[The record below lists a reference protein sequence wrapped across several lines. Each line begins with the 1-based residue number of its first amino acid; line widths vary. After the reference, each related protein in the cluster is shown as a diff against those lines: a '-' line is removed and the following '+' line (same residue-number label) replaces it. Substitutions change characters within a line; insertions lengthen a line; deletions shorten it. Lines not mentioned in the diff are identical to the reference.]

1 MADVASIAVKGLGWS
16 IKTFSRSSAATPVL
30 IFYIFFCIFAKIMG
44 AIELW
49 VSITTWFAGVFLFLL
64 IFFTNKLRSE
74 NFLLEEK
81 RMQLGEKD
89 KLLPKADE
97 EVVYQPMESASKR
110 IGGRK
115 AQ

>member
-1 MADVASIAVKGLGWS
+1 MADVVSIAVKGLGWS

-30 IFYIFFCIFAKIMG
+30 IFYLLFGFFAKIMG

-49 VSITTWFAGVFLFLL
+49 ISITPWFAGVFLFLL
-64 IFFTNKLRSE
+64 IFFPNKLRSE
-74 NFLLEEK
+74 HYNLEEK
-81 RMQLGEKD
+81 RMQLGEKN
-89 KLLPKADE
+89 KLLPKAEE

-115 AQ
+115 TQ